1 MTVRNLTETCIYAVL
16 YPLIFFLLCIFNQ
29 LLIILIPYV
38 YTCHIL
44 LLKKTPMPFFFQVRP
59 EKKNTCVSGGLTD
72 PTHWLPTSNFF
83 FQFDFCQFRA
93 MCFIQSRFVH
103 SVNSVTAADI
113 FQTLEL
119 SVCMIVDFLQNGDRH
134 SLSQC
139 EKMSPFRGHL
149 QARILF
155 QYYAHVQYLAAVPP
169 TTREGYCSQNNG
181 TRERRQGKKI

>member
-1 MTVRNLTETCIYAVL
+1 MFDDCIG
-16 YPLIFFLLCIFNQ
+16 Q
-29 LLIILIPYV
+29 
-38 YTCHIL
+38 
-44 LLKKTPMPFFFQVRP
+44 KK
-59 EKKNTCVSGGLTD
+59 KTCVSGGPTD
-72 PTHWLPTSNFF
+72 PTQQPPTGKLFFNSIFANFAP
-83 FQFDFCQFRA
+83 CVSSSA
-93 MCFIQSRFVH
+93 SFI

-113 FQTLEL
+113 FQMLEL

-149 QARILF
+149 QAQILF

-181 TRERRQGKKI
+181 TRERKQGKKKSRHHMEFVNKSSNVFLIGQE

>member
-1 MTVRNLTETCIYAVL
+1 M
-16 YPLIFFLLCIFNQ
+16 
-29 LLIILIPYV
+29 
-38 YTCHIL
+38 
-44 LLKKTPMPFFFQVRP
+44 FQVAQLTLPNGRRP
-59 EKKNTCVSGGLTD
+59 V
-72 PTHWLPTSNFF
+72 NFF
-83 FQFDFCQFRA
+83 FNSIFANFAPCVSSRA
-93 MCFIQSRFVH
+93 VSFI

-119 SVCMIVDFLQNGDRH
+119 SVCVIVDFLQNGNRH

-169 TTREGYCSQNNG
+169 TTREGYCNQNNG
-181 TRERRQGKKI
+181 TRERRQGKKNLDITWNL

>member
-1 MTVRNLTETCIYAVL
+1 M
-16 YPLIFFLLCIFNQ
+16 
-29 LLIILIPYV
+29 
-38 YTCHIL
+38 
-44 LLKKTPMPFFFQVRP
+44 FQVARP
-59 EKKNTCVSGGLTD
+59 T
-72 PTHWLPTSNFF
+72 LPNGRRPVNFF
-83 FQFDFCQFRA
+83 FNSIFANFTPNVSSRA
-93 MCFIQSRFVH
+93 VSFI

-119 SVCMIVDFLQNGDRH
+119 SVCVIVDFLQNGDRH

-139 EKMSPFRGHL
+139 EKMSPFRGYL

-155 QYYAHVQYLAAVPP
+155 QYYAHVQYLAAVQP